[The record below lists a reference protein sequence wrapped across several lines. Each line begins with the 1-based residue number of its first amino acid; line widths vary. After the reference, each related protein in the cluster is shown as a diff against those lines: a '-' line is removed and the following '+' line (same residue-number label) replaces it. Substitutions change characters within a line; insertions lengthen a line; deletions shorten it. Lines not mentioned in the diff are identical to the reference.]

1 MREPESYVTLLKKTK
16 SGDYNAYN
24 ILCMRFLEYVPL
36 IMDDLAPQ
44 IKKSKVD
51 IEDLHQE
58 GYLAVCEAIHQL
70 MDSDSDMLTVT
81 EVSSR
86 VRDNILIHLQVLMD
100 KNNSKRKTEVNRS
113 LSMEESDAFKEY
125 LINIREESRTRILQ
139 QDLSKYSTKKDK
151 SILDHRYQIAIHA
164 FLSTN

>member
-24 ILCMRFLEYVPL
+24 ILCTRFLEYVPL

-58 GYLAVCEAIHQL
+58 GYLAVCETIHQL

-100 KNNSKRKTEVNRS
+100 KNNSKRKRNIMNNRC
-113 LSMEESDAFKEY
+113 
-125 LINIREESRTRILQ
+125 
-139 QDLSKYSTKKDK
+139 
-151 SILDHRYQIAIHA
+151 
-164 FLSTN
+164 

>member
-1 MREPESYVTLLKKTK
+1 MREPVSYVTLLKKTK

-24 ILCMRFLEYVPL
+24 MLCTRFLEYVPL

-70 MDSDSDMLTVT
+70 MEGDSDLLTVK

-86 VRDNILIHLQVLMD
+86 VRDSILLHLSTLMI
-100 KNNSKRKTEVNRS
+100 KNDNKRKAEINRD
-113 LSMEESDAFKEY
+113 LNMEDSDAFKEY
-125 LINIREESRTRILQ
+125 LTNIREESRTRILQ
-139 QDLSKYSTKKDK
+139 DDLSKYGTKKDK
-151 SILDHRYQIAIHA
+151 SVLDHRYQVTIHA
-164 FLSTN
+164 FLSN

>member
-1 MREPESYVTLLKKTK
+1 MREPDSYVTLLRKTK

-24 ILCMRFLEYVPL
+24 ILCTRFLEYVPL

-44 IKKSKVD
+44 IKQSKVD

-70 MDSDSDMLTVT
+70 MDSDADLLTVT

-86 VRDNILIHLQVLMD
+86 VRDSIILHLQVLMN
-100 KNNSKRKTEVNRS
+100 KNNDKRKAEINRD
-113 LSMEESDAFKEY
+113 LDMEDSDAFQEY
-125 LINIREESRTRILQ
+125 LRNIREESRTRILQ
-139 QDLSKYSTKKDK
+139 QDLSKYGTKKDK
-151 SILDHRYQIAIHA
+151 SVLDHRYQVTIHA
-164 FLSTN
+164 FLTN